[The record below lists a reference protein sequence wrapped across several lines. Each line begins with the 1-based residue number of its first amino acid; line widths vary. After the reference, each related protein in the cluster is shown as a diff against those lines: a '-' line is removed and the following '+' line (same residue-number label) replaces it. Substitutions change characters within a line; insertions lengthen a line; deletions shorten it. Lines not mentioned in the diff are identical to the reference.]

1 MNFRRRYREIAIL
14 AALAAAAML
23 AVVTDGR
30 VELVDGFLYDIAI
43 AIAPFRPPPRPSQVV
58 VIAIDERSLASETL
72 SSTPRVFFGPR
83 YAELIDGL
91 FQGGARAIG
100 FDVIFSYT
108 PTRFPAI
115 EPGYDD
121 ALLASLEKHRD
132 RVVLARTGTTTVAEP
147 FVAAVFDP
155 VRDAGRDEPRAIAY
169 SELVPSEDGVQRWVY
184 SHYTAADGVRL
195 PTFAARLSEIA
206 GGPGNAPPFLLEPA
220 APLESVP
227 TYAIADVL
235 GCIQYHPAAVRA
247 AFADKVVLIG
257 SNLAEEDR
265 KRAPDRF
272 LKWPPAA
279 STRGDGFGCGL
290 APLGPSA
297 PDSDSVPGVHIHA
310 AAVGSL
316 LGLTGARLV
325 PAPARVAATASAAV
339 ICASFGLFLSP
350 IIGVIAV
357 VAFLVA
363 LFAVSVI
370 GLGVGDWLPV
380 AVPAIA
386 GTGALL
392 AGQLARFFVEDRR
405 RRRMET
411 AFGCYLAPELVRQM
425 SEEDRELHLGGEVR
439 EITVMFADL
448 TNFTAVSDTMPP
460 AELMELTNRYF
471 KVIVEVIDHMG
482 GYVDKFIGDSVMAM
496 WGAPATAA
504 DSAER
509 AVRSAFLIDQRV
521 SELNASA
528 SATHSAK
535 FGVKI
540 GISSG
545 PAIVGN
551 VGTPRRLSYT
561 ALGATVN
568 LAARLEKVCST
579 FGCCI
584 VVDSTTM
591 SALEVGYLFCE
602 LDAVALKGKAAPVPV
617 YEALAPISIATPEQR
632 NYVGRYQAALRCYRN
647 GDVEQA
653 VSIWMELEAANTPGI
668 SHSAPAVM
676 AQRAKSGE
684 ALVVVPAGVG

>member
-1 MNFRRRYREIAIL
+1 MNFRRRYREIAIV
-14 AALAAAAML
+14 AALVAAALL
-23 AVVTDGR
+23 AIVTDGR
-30 VELVDGFLYDIAI
+30 VDLVDGFLYDIAI
-43 AIAPFRPPPRPSQVV
+43 AIAPFRPPPAPSRVV
-58 VIAIDERSLASETL
+58 VIAIDERSLASESL
-72 SSTPRVFFGPR
+72 ASTPRVFLGPR

-91 FQGGARAIG
+91 FQGGATAVG
-100 FDVIFSYT
+100 FDIIFSYT
-108 PTRFPAI
+108 ATRFPAI

-121 ALLASLEKHRD
+121 ALLASLEKYRD
-132 RVVLARTGTTTVAEP
+132 RVVLARTATTTVAQP

-155 VRDAGRDEPRAIAY
+155 VRDAGRDEPLAIAY
-169 SELVPSEDGVQRWVY
+169 SELVPSEDGVQRWIY
-184 SHYTAADGVRL
+184 SHYDAADGVRL
-195 PTFAARLSEIA
+195 PTLAARLSEIA
-206 GGPGNAPPFLLEPA
+206 GGPGNASPFLLEPT

-235 GCIQYHPAAVRA
+235 GCIQSNPAAVRA

-272 LKWPPAA
+272 LKWPSIA
-279 STRGDGFGCGL
+279 SVRGDGFGCGL

-316 LGLTGARLV
+316 LGLAGARLV
-325 PAPARVAATASAAV
+325 PGLARVSATALAAV

-350 IIGVIAV
+350 IIAVIALF
-357 VAFLVA
+357 AFLVA
-363 LFAVSVI
+363 LLAVSVVS
-370 GLGVGDWLPV
+370 VGFAEWLPV

-386 GTGALL
+386 GLGALL
-392 AGQLARFFVEDRR
+392 GGQLARFFVEDRR

-496 WGAPATAA
+496 WGAPASAA

-509 AVRSAFLIDQRV
+509 AVKSAFLIDQRV
-521 SELNASA
+521 SGLNASA
-528 SATHSAK
+528 AAEHSAK

-591 SALEVGYLFCE
+591 HALEGGYLFCE

-617 YEALAPISIATPEQR
+617 YEALAPNRIATAEQR

-653 VSIWMELEAANTPGI
+653 VSIWMELDSANTPGA
-668 SHSAPAVM
+668 SHSAPAIM
-676 AQRAKSGE
+676 AQRARSGE
-684 ALVVVPAGVG
+684 ALVVRPVSAG

>member
-1 MNFRRRYREIAIL
+1 MNLRRRYREIVIL
-14 AALAAAAML
+14 AALLAAALL
-23 AVVTDGR
+23 AVVTGGR
-30 VELVDGFLYDIAI
+30 IELVDGFLYDIAI
-43 AIAPFRPPPRPSQVV
+43 AIAPFRPPPAPSNVV
-58 VIAIDERSLASETL
+58 VVAIDERSLASETL
-72 SSTPRVFFGPR
+72 ATTPRVFFGPR

-91 FQGGARAIG
+91 FQGGAKAVG
-100 FDVIFSYT
+100 FDIIFSYT
-108 PTRFPAI
+108 ATRFPAI

-121 ALLASLEKHRD
+121 ALLASLAKHRD
-132 RVVLARTGTTTVAEP
+132 RVVLARTATTTVAEP
-147 FVAAVFDP
+147 FVAAVFDAK
-155 VRDAGRDEPRAIAY
+155 RDAGRDEPLAIAY

-184 SHYTAADGVRL
+184 SHYAASDGARL
-195 PTFAARLSEIA
+195 PTLAARLSEIA
-206 GGPGNAPPFLLEPA
+206 GGSGNAPPFLLYPA
-220 APLESVP
+220 APLESLP

-235 GCIQYHPAAVRA
+235 SCIKSNPDAARA

-272 LKWPPAA
+272 LKWPSSSTA
-279 STRGDGFGCGL
+279 SADGFGCGL
-290 APLGPSA
+290 HALGPSA

-316 LGLTGARLV
+316 LGGGGVTMVPTWART
-325 PAPARVAATASAAV
+325 AAAASAAV
-339 ICASFGLFLSP
+339 ICASLGLFLSP
-350 IIGVIAV
+350 VIAV
-357 VAFLVA
+357 AALVGFMVA
-363 LFAVSVI
+363 LFAASVWATAF
-370 GLGVGDWLPV
+370 GAWLPV

-386 GTGALL
+386 GLGALL
-392 AGQLARFFVEDRR
+392 SGQLARFFVEDRR

-425 SEEDRELHLGGEVR
+425 SEEDRELHLGGEMR

-448 TNFTAVSDTMPP
+448 TNFTAISDTMPP

-471 KVIVEVIDHMG
+471 KVIVEVIDKMG

-496 WGAPATAA
+496 WGAPASAA
-504 DSAER
+504 DAAER
-509 AVRSAFLIDQRV
+509 AVKSAFLIDQRV
-521 SELNASA
+521 SELNSSA
-528 SATHSAK
+528 SADSAK

-568 LAARLEKVCST
+568 LAARLEKVCSM

-591 SALEVGYLFCE
+591 AALQDRYLFCE
-602 LDAVALKGKAAPVPV
+602 LDAVTLKGKRDAVSV
-617 YEALAPISIATPEQR
+617 HEAIAPISSATPEQ
-632 NYVGRYQAALRCYRN
+632 NHYVARYSAALRCYRN
-647 GDVEQA
+647 GDPEQA
-653 VSIWMELEAANTPGI
+653 AAIWTELDAGKASRTGN
-668 SHSAPAVM
+668 SAPALM
-676 AQRAKSGE
+676 AQRARAGE
-684 ALVVVPAGVG
+684 AAAALLSGSP